1 MTKSRDQRIEE
12 INQVLIRIAGGD
24 FEAKSKI
31 SDQFDDIDAIASGIN
46 MLSEELRDSVFTKN
60 YLDSVLRGVVDMLII
75 FDDQFIITSVNQ
87 KTCELLD
94 KPPSYFV
101 GQPVDFLFTK
111 QKAKFVRE
119 LRESVREEEQIYNV
133 ETELK
138 VHRKVALPVTLSL
151 SALKKHRT
159 VTGYLLIAKDLK
171 QILLTSKA
179 LKQRNKELK
188 TLLYKVS
195 HDLQGPLASVL
206 GLFQVIDQAD
216 HDLDTLR
223 YYVSLVKR
231 STDKLEKTVRGLLEL
246 GVNDEAQ
253 QQLTNFNV
261 KQAVEKVISDFDGVP
276 DRPEVFI
283 EITVPKP
290 VQVTSEER
298 LFRLIIHNILEN
310 AFRYRRT
317 NIERSQ
323 VRIVVRTNQR
333 GVTVLIKDNGQ
344 GMSRHVQKR
353 AFDMFYRGNPASQG
367 SGLGLAIVRSNV
379 ERLGG
384 EISLKSKLQEGTEV
398 RLFLPS
404 IDKFDLDN
412 Y

>member
-12 INQVLIRIAGGD
+12 INQVLISIAEGD
-24 FEAKSKI
+24 FEAKSSI
-31 SDQFDDIDAIASGIN
+31 SNQFDDIDAIASGIN

-60 YLDSVLRGVVDMLII
+60 YLDSVLRGVVDMLMI
-75 FDDQFIITSVNQ
+75 FDEQFTITSVNQ
-87 KTCELLD
+87 KACELLD
-94 KPPSYFV
+94 KPPGYFI
-101 GQPVDFLFTK
+101 GQPIDFLFTK
-111 QKAKFVRE
+111 TRATFVQQ
-119 LRESVREEEQIYNV
+119 LKESVRDEEQVYNV
-133 ETELK
+133 ETEFK
-138 VHRKVALPVTLSL
+138 VRQKGALPVTLSL

-159 VTGYLLIAKDLK
+159 VIGYLLIAKDLK
-171 QILLTSKA
+171 QLLLTSKA
-179 LKQRNKELK
+179 LKQRNQELK

-206 GLFQVIDQAD
+206 GLFQVIDQTD

-253 QQLTNFNV
+253 QQLTSFDV
-261 KQAVEKVISDFDGVP
+261 KQVIEKVMSDFDQVP
-276 DRPEVFI
+276 DRQEVTV
-283 EITVPKP
+283 EIATPKP
-290 VQVTSEER
+290 VQLTSEER
-298 LFRLIIHNILEN
+298 LFRLVVHNVLEN
-310 AFRYRRT
+310 SFKYRRT
-317 NIERSQ
+317 NIDDSY
-323 VRIVVRTNQR
+323 VRIFVRMNQR
-333 GVTVLIKDNGQ
+333 GATVTIKDNGQ

-367 SGLGLAIVRSNV
+367 SGLGLAIVKSNV

-384 EISLKSKLQEGTEV
+384 EVSLKSKLQEGTEV
-398 RLFLPS
+398 RVFFPS
-404 IDKFDLDN
+404 IDKFDLDR